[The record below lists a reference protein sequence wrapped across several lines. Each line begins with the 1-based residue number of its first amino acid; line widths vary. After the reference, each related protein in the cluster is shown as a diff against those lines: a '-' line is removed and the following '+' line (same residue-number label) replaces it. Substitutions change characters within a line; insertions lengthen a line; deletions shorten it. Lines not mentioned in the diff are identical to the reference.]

1 MDALKEVVNV
11 EVCQQI
17 FNMYCTPIEGGEP
30 GEFAVDTI
38 SKVCTLETA
47 VNSNSTSGSRL
58 NNSITMLFYYQC
70 FTIQATCEC
79 HRRRH

>member
-1 MDALKEVVNV
+1 MDCVRRNETMDALKEVVNV

-38 SKVCTLETA
+38 HCKL
-47 VNSNSTSGSRL
+47 SR
-58 NNSITMLFYYQC
+58 
-70 FTIQATCEC
+70 
-79 HRRRH
+79 